1 MSDDFTKIDVSK
13 VDLTGKQEVEG
24 ARLALYGQDET
35 EVDAWT
41 SSDKPHRIEHL
52 APGTYTLREMMSPR
66 TYDLAEEITFEVKAT
81 GEVQS
86 FAMKDAP
93 IEIKGQIDKRQEIA
107 QPVGDDLLAN
117 GDGKN
122 RAATQADTEGFFSY
136 TVDARNVSTTWA
148 DEFTITDDLE
158 CAKDGT
164 ARFVSIETPIAT
176 GDLNGLCNVWYR
188 TTPLGSSSIDEEA
201 NATLD
206 DGHENPWL
214 ESEEVK
220 ERLGEDRRL
229 VDYEGWHLWKTDV
242 PTTESTTLEAHELD
256 LPVNT
261 VVTGIRIEY
270 GAVAADFTTRSDADS
285 WTRDDL
291 KDEHDDLDDAKAILG
306 TDARGAVVHM
316 QATSA
321 YTPQTALTNSARVD
335 LCRNGGGD
343 KLESHDE
350 DRVVQQCALPQDLPA
365 TGSIPIAA
373 CLTALLTSGAAAI
386 LFAHLESASR
396 RR

>member
-1 MSDDFTKIDVSK
+1 MDS
-13 VDLTGKQEVEG
+13 
-24 ARLALYGQDET
+24 
-35 EVDAWT
+35 WT
-41 SSDKPHRIEHL
+41 SSDKPHRIGHL

-93 IEIKGQIDKRQEIA
+93 IEIKGQVDKRQEIA
-107 QPVGDDLLAN
+107 QPTGDGLLAN

-122 RAATQADTEGFFSY
+122 RAATQADAEGFFSY
-136 TVDARNVSTTWA
+136 TVDARNESTTWV
-148 DEFTITDDLE
+148 DEFTITDELE

-188 TTPLGSSSIDEEA
+188 TTPLGSSSIDKEA

-242 PTTESTTLEAHELD
+242 PTTESTTLDAHELD

-261 VVTGIRIEY
+261 VVTGIRLEY
-270 GAVAADFTTRSDADS
+270 GAVDTDFTTRCDEGS
-285 WTRDDL
+285 WKREDL
-291 KDEHDDLDDAKAILG
+291 KNEHDDLDDAKATLG
-306 TDARGAVVHM
+306 TDARGAVIHM
-316 QATSA
+316 QAASS
-321 YTPQTALTNSARVD
+321 YTPQAPVANSARVD

-350 DRVVQQCALPQDLPA
+350 DHVVQQCALPQDLPA

-396 RR
+396 RH